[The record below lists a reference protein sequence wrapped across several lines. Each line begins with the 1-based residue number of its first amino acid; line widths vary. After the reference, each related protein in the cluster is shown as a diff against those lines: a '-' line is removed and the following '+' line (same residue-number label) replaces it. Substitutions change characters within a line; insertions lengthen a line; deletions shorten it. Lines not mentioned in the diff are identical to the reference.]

1 LNPEPPKFIRVEG
14 RTPLIISVPHSGTFV
29 PAEIRAALTPAA
41 LRLADTDWHVQHLYA
56 FARDL
61 GAAWLQAELSRYA
74 IDLNRPPDN
83 QSLYPGQTTSELC
96 PTLSFA
102 GEPLYH
108 SDVPSAAE
116 VARRRE
122 QYWAPYHL
130 ALSGL
135 IDAARRRHG
144 FAILLDAHSIRGV
157 VPRLFGGH
165 LPAINLGSFDGR
177 SCDPGLV
184 TPLAAVLQAQQRF
197 SHVLNGRFKGGYI
210 TRHYG
215 APAERVQALQIELAQ
230 DAYMAEAA
238 MSFEPS
244 RARPLQDLLQQL
256 VGALLSFK
264 A

>member
-14 RTPLIISVPHSGTFV
+14 RTPLIISVPHSGTYV

-56 FARDL
+56 FAREL
-61 GAAWLQAELSRYA
+61 GAAWLQAEVSRYA

-108 SDVPSAAE
+108 GDVPSAAE

-122 QYWAPYHL
+122 QYWMPYHL
-130 ALSGL
+130 ALSDL
-135 IDAARRRHG
+135 IGAATRRHG

-165 LPAINLGSFDGR
+165 LPDINLGTFDGR

-184 TPLAAVLQAQQRF
+184 APLTSMLDSQQRF
-197 SHVLNGRFKGGYI
+197 GHVLNGRFKGGYI

-215 APAERVQALQIELAQ
+215 APAKRVQALQIELAQ
-230 DAYMAEAA
+230 DAYMDEAA

-244 RARPLQDLLQQL
+244 RAQPLQALLQQL
-256 VGALLSFK
+256 VGALLSFS